1 MLGLSRN
8 KGHCSQQKR
17 QAHVYPIETTDGTGA
32 KSKSIS
38 DAKLHPPTRI
48 EYNTMIFNATFKSA
62 SAYGHEPWRRMTCSS
77 SFKPLPQ
84 TDQLPH
90 LNRPCKR
97 SAVVFICGGG
107 AIIEQR
113 GLIVGHIFI

>member
-1 MLGLSRN
+1 MFIRS
-8 KGHCSQQKR
+8 KKH
-17 QAHVYPIETTDGTGA
+17 GTGA

-97 SAVVFICGGG
+97 SAVVYICGGG